1 MNLIEIQDKLNKLPP
16 LPQSIQYLT
25 AASNGQNPQ
34 VPPYMAL
41 ARISEIN
48 KQMQSAQNKP
58 QPPAEPLNQ
67 SLPKQAMQ
75 SMGIGALPQGAPP
88 GMPPPQGMP
97 QGAPQAA
104 PQQAPQPVM
113 AADGG
118 LMSIPVDSRMFDYGS
133 GGVVAFANQE
143 GKQVVEDPDAE
154 TASTETAVEDDEG
167 YDAEAELKKL
177 LPQIETLMKQGVR
190 PIRTKEKIEE
200 GLTKDYGVDEGPIGT
215 KYMEGLGALKEAK
228 SNERGIQGGDIDI
241 REKLAASKGLLDW
254 SDASRGRTG
263 MGGVGALGRSYINS
277 TENFMKERTGLR
289 EDAIKD
295 SSLMNEAQY
304 KLQALRQAQKD
315 GDVKAAQKAD
325 TELAKIAK
333 DLGVSKNN
341 LMARLVTGNLN
352 LMGKYE
358 TAQASRDVAATRAKA
373 KANAS
378 GKSKAPSNEAAG
390 VAINAARLK
399 EEHPDW
405 SDARIQAEALRQY
418 KTTATAPAVAG
429 RERKDINEDWRK
441 ERYTVDYIDAKDKAA
456 YERDWRAKWK
466 RDNPDA
472 TPAPAAPAAS
482 TPPPPAPAAPA
493 APTAKLTQEQN
504 KAAIDKANEAIRNG
518 ADPVQVRAR
527 LKAAGVRFE

>member
-1 MNLIEIQDKLNKLPP
+1 
-16 LPQSIQYLT
+16 
-25 AASNGQNPQ
+25 
-34 VPPYMAL
+34 
-41 ARISEIN
+41 
-48 KQMQSAQNKP
+48 
-58 QPPAEPLNQ
+58 
-67 SLPKQAMQ
+67 
-75 SMGIGALPQGAPP
+75 
-88 GMPPPQGMP
+88 
-97 QGAPQAA
+97 
-104 PQQAPQPVM
+104 
-113 AADGG
+113 
-118 LMSIPVDSRMFDYGS
+118 
-133 GGVVAFANQE
+133 
-143 GKQVVEDPDAE
+143 
-154 TASTETAVEDDEG
+154 
-167 YDAEAELKKL
+167 
-177 LPQIETLMKQGVR
+177 
-190 PIRTKEKIEE
+190 
-200 GLTKDYGVDEGPIGT
+200 
-215 KYMEGLGALKEAK
+215 
-228 SNERGIQGGDIDI
+228 
-241 REKLAASKGLLDW
+241 
-254 SDASRGRTG
+254 
-263 MGGVGALGRSYINS
+263 
-277 TENFMKERTGLR
+277 
-289 EDAIKD
+289 
-295 SSLMNEAQY
+295 
-304 KLQALRQAQKD
+304 LRQAQKD

-358 TAQASRDVAATRAKA
+358 TAQASRDAAKTRADA
-373 KANAS
+373 KGAG
-378 GKSKAPSNEAAG
+378 GKPKAPSNESAG

-482 TPPPPAPAAPA
+482 TPPPPAPAASAAPA
-493 APTAKLTQEQN
+493 APAAKLTQEQN

>member
-48 KQMQSAQNKP
+48 KQIQSAQNKP

-75 SMGIGALPQGAPP
+75 GMGIGALPQGAP
-88 GMPPPQGMP
+88 QGMP
-97 QGAPQAA
+97 QGAPQQAPQMQA
-104 PQQAPQPVM
+104 PQQAPQAPQSM
-113 AADGG
+113 AGGG
-118 LMSIPVDSRMFDYGS
+118 LTSIPVDSRMFDYGS
-133 GGVVAFANQE
+133 GGVVAFANPE
-143 GKQVVEDPDAE
+143 GKQDVEDPDAAAVDE
-154 TASTETAVEDDEG
+154 ETAVEDEDG

-177 LPQIETLMKQGVR
+177 LPQIQAAMKQGVR
-190 PIRTKEKIEE
+190 PVRSKADIEAE
-200 GLTKDYGVDEGPIGT
+200 LIAKKDYGIDEGPIGT

-228 SNERGIQGGDIDI
+228 ANERSIQGGDIDI
-241 REKLAASKGLLDW
+241 RRKLAASKGLLDW

-277 TENFMKERTGLR
+277 TENFMKEETGLR

-325 TELAKIAK
+325 IELAKIAK

-358 TAQASRDVAATRAKA
+358 TAQASRDRAKIIADA
-373 KANAS
+373 KKAAG
-378 GKSKAPSNEAAG
+378 GKSPRETDQQRGVRAIAAG
-390 VAINAARLK
+390 LK
-399 EEHPDW
+399 EKFPNM
-405 SDARIQAEALRQY
+405 SDAEIESLATNLYRQS
-418 KTTATAPAVAG
+418 ATAPAVAG
-429 RERKDINEDWRK
+429 RERKDIEKAWTDHT
-441 ERYTVDYIDAKDKAA
+441 YTIPYVEAKDKVA
-456 YERDWRAKWK
+456 YEREWRRKWK
-466 RDNPDA
+466 QDNPE
-472 TPAPAAPAAS
+472 AAPA
-482 TPPPPAPAAPA
+482 PVPAPVAGAITPEA
-493 APTAKLTQEQN
+493 FKAKWAT
-504 KAAIDKANEAIRNG
+504 
-518 ADPVQVRAR
+518 
-527 LKAAGVRFE
+527 LKPGQKLVGPDGKEYTKQ